1 MKIDK
6 SHRSWFVVSVVIL
19 GVCTAWYAHY
29 VTRGEGALN
38 GPRGG
43 SWTGLAFGVLGS
55 AFMLFAGLLGARKRV
70 RTWRI
75 GRAEFW
81 MRGHLWLGFVS
92 LPIIWFHGGF
102 AHGGTLTTVL
112 MWLLYAIVVS
122 GLLGAALQHFVPRQ
136 MTRLVP
142 NETIYDQI
150 PQVIRHLAVE
160 ADDVAAV
167 CGPLNGEDITE
178 WRQRRVAALN
188 TRKGKAL
195 MTEERRDELVA
206 FVNAAPVSGA
216 QPMKELYLSHVRPY
230 LTGDENG
237 GGVRSDL
244 DDSARATSVFTTR
257 KLLLPANLHEPIADL
272 ERICG
277 EVRNLRFQQKLHR
290 WLHAWLLVH
299 VPLSA
304 ALLVL
309 GLVHAVMALKWI

>member
-6 SHRSWFVVSVVIL
+6 SHRSWFGVSIAIL
-19 GVCTAWYAHY
+19 AACGAWYAYY
-29 VTRGEGALN
+29 VTRGEAALN
-38 GPRGG
+38 GPSGG
-43 SWTGLAFGVLGS
+43 SWTGLAFGVIGS
-55 AFMLFAGLLGARKRV
+55 LFMLFAGLLGARKRV

-81 MRGHLWLGFVS
+81 MRGHLWLGALS

-112 MWLLYAIVVS
+112 MWLLYAIVIS
-122 GLLGAALQHFVPRQ
+122 GLVGAALQHVVPRQ
-136 MTRLVP
+136 MTRVVP

-167 CGPLNGEDITE
+167 CGPLAGEDITE

-206 FVNAAPVSGA
+206 LVNAAPVSGA
-216 QPMKELYLSHVRPY
+216 QPMKELYLSHVKPY
-230 LTGDENG
+230 LSMENG
-237 GGVRSDL
+237 HTPDL
-244 DDSARATSVFTTR
+244 DDPVRTTSVFTTR
-257 KLLLPANLHEPIADL
+257 KLLLPTNLHEPLADL

>member
-1 MKIDK
+1 MKIDR
-6 SHRSWFVVSVVIL
+6 SHRSWFGVSVVIL
-19 GVCTAWYAHY
+19 AVCGAWYVYY
-29 VTRGEGALN
+29 VRRGEGALN

-43 SWTGLAFGVLGS
+43 SWTGLAYGVIGS
-55 AFMLFAGLLGARKRV
+55 LFMLFAGLLGARKRV

-81 MRGHLWLGFVS
+81 MRGHIWLGALS

-112 MWLLYAIVVS
+112 MWLLYAIVIS
-122 GLLGAALQHFVPRQ
+122 GVVGAILQHILPRQ

-142 NETIYDQI
+142 NETIYDQV

-206 FVNAAPVSGA
+206 LVNAAPVSGA
-216 QPMKELYLSHVRPY
+216 LPLKELYVSEVKPY
-230 LTGDENG
+230 LAGENG
-237 GGVRSDL
+237 HAKSDL
-244 DDSARATSVFTTR
+244 DDTVRATSVFATR
-257 KLLLPANLHEPIADL
+257 KLLLPATLHEPLADM

-277 EVRNLRFQQKLHR
+277 EVRNLRFQRKLHR

-309 GLVHAVMALKWI
+309 GVVHAIMALKWI